1 MSTILRPAG
10 SQPARVYWIRRLVV
24 LGALFLVVVLLWSML
39 ARGGGGGAEDEPDA
53 GDAEPASDSDETTAD
68 DETTAANGRTC
79 AAADLTLAVAA
90 DAQTYA
96 AGVQPVFTVTITNTS
111 TSSCAVDAG
120 DAARELLV
128 TSGTD
133 RVWSS
138 LDCAGDAAERLLL
151 LPAETA
157 DSVAVTWPRI
167 RSAEGCTA
175 GLPEPRPGT
184 YHVVAKLLGAE
195 SADTVFTLG

>member
-24 LGALFLVVVLLWSML
+24 LGALLLVVVVAWSL
-39 ARGGGGGAEDEPDA
+39 IARGGGGEDEPDTA
-53 GDAEPASDSDETTAD
+53 ATEPAPDTEETAAD
-68 DETTAANGRTC
+68 DGTAAENGRTC

-151 LPAETA
+151 LPAGTA

-167 RSAEGCTA
+167 RSAEGCTE

-195 SADTVFTLG
+195 SADTVFSLD

>member
-24 LGALFLVVVLLWSML
+24 LGALLLVVVVVWSMI
-39 ARGGGGGAEDEPDA
+39 ARGGGGEDEPDTA
-53 GDAEPASDSDETTAD
+53 ATEAAPDTEETTTD
-68 DETTAANGRTC
+68 GTTAENGRTC

-120 DAARELLV
+120 EASRELLV
-128 TSGTD
+128 TSGAD

-151 LPAETA
+151 LPAGTA
-157 DSVAVTWPRI
+157 DSAAVTWPRV
-167 RSAEGCTA
+167 RSAEGCTE

-195 SADTVFTLG
+195 SADTVFSLG